1 MSKAK
6 TEITQNDFGLLRPR
20 AAAPEGREASGGEG
34 ALGLVRGQFQRPPVR
49 SSLVT
54 EPVIRIA
61 GLADTPALAALRG
74 AWTADQSGPADDQGF
89 EARFRDWYERESAR
103 RVTWLAEVSGE
114 PVGMMNLAVFERMPR
129 PGRDPGAWGYLG
141 NAFVLAAYRDQGIGS
156 QLMRALLAY
165 ADDHG
170 YLRVV
175 LSPSERSV
183 PFYQRFGFGGGQRP
197 LGPAAPSVSVSGP
210 GGQRRQLSPLYPAG
224 GPSCGPM
231 TGSNA
236 AEYVANRRRHAS
248 GSPGRPASRSR
259 QSSQPAALRA
269 AELA

>member
-1 MSKAK
+1 
-6 TEITQNDFGLLRPR
+6 
-20 AAAPEGREASGGEG
+20 
-34 ALGLVRGQFQRPPVR
+34 
-49 SSLVT
+49 VT

-61 GLADTPALAALRG
+61 GPADTPALAALRR
-74 AWTADQSGPADDQGF
+74 AWTAEQSGPADDEGF

-129 PGRDPGAWGYLG
+129 SGRDAGAWGYLG
-141 NAFVLAAYRDQGIGS
+141 NAFVLAAYRNQGIGS

-165 ADDHG
+165 ADDRG
-170 YLRVV
+170 YLRAV

-183 PFYQRFGFGGGQRP
+183 PFYQRFGFGAGSGLLVRQRP
-197 LGPAAPSVSVSGP
+197 ALALPAP
-210 GGQRRQLSPLYPAG
+210 GSQRRQLSPLYPAG

-236 AEYVANRRRHAS
+236 AE
-248 GSPGRPASRSR
+248 
-259 QSSQPAALRA
+259 
-269 AELA
+269 